1 MRIIS
6 FFVKNYQF
14 TLVVMLMIIVVS
26 VTTLLTM
33 PRAEDPDLHSPRFPI
48 VAIYPGTSP
57 KDIEELVVKPL
68 EKKVSE
74 LEDLKKMTTTIDDGV
89 AVIDVEYKYESDVD
103 AKYQELVREVNAL
116 RPDLPD
122 DIYSLE
128 VKKVTPS
135 DVSVL
140 QIALVSEN
148 ASDDRMKYFAEELK
162 EDLEKVKSLKKV
174 DYWGVPEQIVRIDL
188 KLDKIAQ
195 KKIPVNAIIGSVQS
209 ESANIPAGNI
219 RAGNKIFNVK
229 TSGKYRSLGEIQ
241 NTVVFNGNG
250 TVVYLKDVADVAFN
264 QEESKHITRLN
275 GHRAVLVTAAQK
287 PGQNI
292 AQTQKEYL
300 PVIDAFSKQLP
311 RNIKLIKNFDQADNV
326 SRRLGGLGTD
336 FIIAIALVMITLM
349 PLGWRASLI
358 VMVAI
363 PLSLGI
369 GIVMMN
375 AFGYSLNQL
384 SIVGLVVALGLLVD
398 DSIVVVE
405 NIERW
410 LREGKNKNI
419 AVIDGTK
426 QIVLA
431 VIGCTA
437 TLIVAFVPLV
447 FMPEAA
453 GEFIR
458 GLPMAV
464 ITSVFA
470 SMLVSLTVVPFLA
483 SKVLKTNHNPQ
494 GNIFLRGL
502 KRLISGSYSKLLD
515 HSLKRPRLSLLAAF
529 AIFGGSLLLF
539 KVIGFRLFPTSEK
552 PQFLINVNMPLQT
565 NLEASD
571 RMARY
576 VEAELKKEKQVRYFT
591 ANIGKGNPRI
601 YYNVIPAND
610 KPELAQF
617 FVQLNDDVAPVEKRK
632 LIDKL
637 RDKFMPVVGAKIEVQ
652 DFEQGPP
659 MEAPIAIRIT
669 GDNLDTLRHIAAKT
683 EQLLKTVPGA
693 IYVKNEVGVLK
704 SDIKLNIHTEKSRS
718 LGIQTVDIDRTVRL
732 AVAGLEVGKYTDE
745 DGDDFNIMV
754 SSPKEKFST
763 LNNFNAIYVNNA
775 QGTPVP
781 LSQVAQIEFESS
793 PSTIKHLDKKR
804 FVVVT
809 AFAGKSVLA
818 QNVTKDFLEQSDK
831 LDLPPGYS
839 LQLAGEAESE
849 ADAFGGSFMTVVI
862 ATVFMFIMI
871 LILEFKTFK
880 STLIVLSVIPLGI
893 IGGLT
898 MLWITGNPMSFVAII
913 GFIGLAGIEVKNS
926 ILLVDFTNQLRKEGK
941 GLEEAI
947 KEAGEI
953 RFLPIV
959 LTTLTAIGG
968 LSPIAFSSNPLISP
982 LALVLIGGLISSTLL
997 SRIVTPVVYKLIPPK
1012 ITSV

>member
-336 FIIAIALVMITLM
+336 FVLAIALVMITLI

>member
-229 TSGKYRSLGEIQ
+229 TSGKYTSLGEIQ

>member
-1 MRIIS
+1 MRAIS

-14 TLVVMLMIIVVS
+14 TLVVVLMIIVVS
-26 VTTLLTM
+26 TTTLLTM
-33 PRAEDPDLHSPRFPI
+33 PRAEDPEINPPQYPI
-48 VAIYPGTSP
+48 IAIYPGTSP
-57 KDIEELVVKPL
+57 KDMEELVVKPI
-68 EKKVSE
+68 EKRVSE
-74 LEDLKKMTTTIDDGV
+74 LEDLKKIITRIDDGV
-89 AVIDVEYKYESDVD
+89 AVLTVEYKYGSDVE

-116 RPDLPD
+116 RPELPQ
-122 DIYSLE
+122 DIYSLDIE
-128 VKKVTPS
+128 KVTPT
-135 DVSVL
+135 DVNVL
-140 QIALVSEN
+140 QLALVSEN
-148 ASDDRMKYFAEELK
+148 ASSERLKHYAEELK

-174 DYWGVPEQIVRIDL
+174 EYWGVPDQIVRVDL

-195 KKIPVNAIIGSVQS
+195 KKIPVNAITGSIQS
-209 ESANIPAGNI
+209 EAANIPAGNVN
-219 RAGNKIFNVK
+219 AGNKTFNVK
-229 TSGKYRSLGEIQ
+229 TSGKYKGLEEIK
-241 NTVVFNGNG
+241 NTVVFNANG
-250 TVVYLKDVADVAFN
+250 SIVYLKDVADVSFN
-264 QEESKHITRLN
+264 IEEEKHITRLN

-292 AQTQKEYL
+292 AKTQGEYL
-300 PVIDAFSKQLP
+300 PVVNAFKKQLP
-311 RNIKLIKNFDQADNV
+311 SNIELIKNFDQADNV
-326 SRRLGGLGTD
+326 SRRLGGLGVD
-336 FIIAIALVMITLM
+336 FLVAIGLVLITLI

-358 VMVAI
+358 VMFAI

-369 GIVMMN
+369 GIVMLN
-375 AFGYSLNQL
+375 ALGYSLNQL

-410 LREGKNKNI
+410 LREGKNKMT

-437 TLIVAFVPLV
+437 TLIVAFVPLA

-458 GLPMAV
+458 GLPLAV

-483 SKVLKTNHNPQ
+483 RRVLKTNHNPE

-502 KRLISGSYSKLLD
+502 KKLISGSYSKLLD
-515 HSLKRPRLSLLAAF
+515 RSLKRPVLSLLIAF
-529 AIFGGSLLLF
+529 VIFGASLSLF
-539 KVIGFRLFPTSEK
+539 GVIGFRLFPTSEK
-552 PQFLINVNMPLQT
+552 PQFLVNVDMPLQT

-576 VEAELKKEKQVRYFT
+576 VETELKKEKQIEYFT
-591 ANIGKGNPRI
+591 TNVGHGNPRI
-601 YYNVIPAND
+601 YYNEIPAND
-610 KPELAQF
+610 KTDFAQF
-617 FVQLNDDVAPVEKRK
+617 YVQLHKDISPTEKKK

-637 RDKFMPVVGAKIEVQ
+637 RDKFITVAGAKIEVK

-659 MEAPIAIRIT
+659 MEAPVAIRIT
-669 GDNLDTLRHIAAKT
+669 GDNLDTLRSLATKA
-683 EQLLKTVPGA
+683 EQLLKTIPGA

-704 SDIKLNIHTEKSRS
+704 SDIKLNIHTDKSRS
-718 LGIQTVDIDRTVRL
+718 LGVQTVDIDKTVRL
-732 AVAGLEVGKYTDE
+732 ALAGLEVGKYTDE
-745 DGDDFNIMV
+745 DGDDYNIV
-754 SSPKEKFST
+754 VNSPKGKFAT
-763 LNNFNAIYVNNA
+763 LDNFNSIYINNA
-775 QGTPVP
+775 AGTPVP
-781 LSQVAQIEFESS
+781 LSQLADIEFESS

-804 FVVVT
+804 FVIIS
-809 AFAGKSVLA
+809 AFTGKGVLA
-818 QNVTKDFLEQSDK
+818 QQITKEFLKQSGK
-831 LDLPPGYS
+831 LGLPEGYI

-862 ATVFMFIMI
+862 ATIFVFIMI

-880 STLIVLSVIPLGI
+880 STLIVLSVIPLGV
-893 IGGLT
+893 IGGVT
-898 MLWITGNPMSFVAII
+898 MLWLTGNPMSFVAII

-926 ILLVDFTNQLRKEGK
+926 ILLVDFTNQLREEGK
-941 GLEEAI
+941 SLDEAI
-947 KEAGEI
+947 REAGEI

-968 LSPIAFSSNPLISP
+968 LTPIAFSSNPLISP

-1012 ITSV
+1012 INEG

>member
-229 TSGKYRSLGEIQ
+229 TSGKYTSLGEIQ

-336 FIIAIALVMITLM
+336 FVLAIALVMITLI

>member
-336 FIIAIALVMITLM
+336 FVLAIALVMITLI

-410 LREGKNKNI
+410 LREGRNKNI

>member
-229 TSGKYRSLGEIQ
+229 TSGKYTSLGEIQ

-300 PVIDAFSKQLP
+300 PVIDAFFKQLP

>member
-1 MRIIS
+1 MRTIS
-6 FFVKNYQF
+6 FFVKHYQF
-14 TLVVMLMIIVVS
+14 TLVVVLMIIVVS

-33 PRAEDPDLHSPRFPI
+33 PRAEDPEIHSPRFPI
-48 VAIYPGTSP
+48 VVIYPGASP
-57 KDIEELVVKPL
+57 KDIEELVIKPI

-74 LEDLKKMTTTIDDGV
+74 LEDLKRITTTIDDGV
-89 AVIDVEYKYESDVD
+89 AVLDVEYKYESDVE

-116 RPDLPD
+116 RPELPE

-140 QIALVSEN
+140 QMALVSEN
-148 ASDDRMKYFAEELK
+148 VSDERLKYYAEELK

-195 KKIPVNAIIGSVQS
+195 KKIPVNAIIGSIQS
-209 ESANIPAGNI
+209 ESANIPGGNI
-219 RAGNKIFNVK
+219 RAGNKTFNVK
-229 TSGKYRSLGEIQ
+229 TSGKYKNLEEIK

-264 QEESKHITRLN
+264 REEQKHITRLN

-292 AQTQKEYL
+292 AHTQKEYL
-300 PVIDAFSKQLP
+300 PIIDAFEKQLP
-311 RNIKLIKNFDQADNV
+311 ANIELIKNLDQADNV
-326 SRRLGGLGTD
+326 SKRLGGLGTD
-336 FIIAIALVMITLM
+336 FLIAIGLVLITLI

-369 GIVMMN
+369 GIVLMN
-375 AFGYSLNQL
+375 ALGYSLNQL
-384 SIVGLVVALGLLVD
+384 SIVGFVVALGLLVD

-483 SKVLKTNHNPQ
+483 SKVLKTNHNPE

-502 KRLISGSYSKLLD
+502 KKLISGSYSKLLD
-515 HSLKRPRLSLLAAF
+515 HSLKRPILSLVVAF
-529 AIFGGSLLLF
+529 AIFGASLLLF
-539 KVIGFRLFPTSEK
+539 GVIGFRLFPTSEK

-571 RMARY
+571 RVARY
-576 VEAELKKEKQVRYFT
+576 VEAELKKEKQVAYFT
-591 ANIGKGNPRI
+591 TNVGKGNPRI

-610 KPELAQF
+610 KPDLAQF
-617 FVQLNDDVAPVEKRK
+617 FVQLHHDVTPVEKTK
-632 LIDKL
+632 LIDRL
-637 RDKFMPVVGAKIEVQ
+637 RDKFMTVAGAKIEVK

-659 MEAPIAIRIT
+659 IEAPVAIRIT
-669 GDNLDTLRHIAAKT
+669 GDNLDTLRMLAAKA

-693 IYVKNEVGVLK
+693 IYVTNEVGVLK
-704 SDIKLNIHTEKSRS
+704 SDIKLNIHTDKSRA
-718 LGIQTVDIDRTVRL
+718 LGIQTVDIDKTVRL
-732 AVAGLEVGKYTDE
+732 AIAGLEVGKYTDE
-745 DGDDFNIMV
+745 DGDDYNIMV
-754 SSPKEKFST
+754 NSPKEKFAT
-763 LNNFNAIYVNNA
+763 LNNFNSIYINNA
-775 QGTPVP
+775 LGTPVP
-781 LSQVAQIEFESS
+781 LSQIAEIEFESS

-804 FVVVT
+804 FVMIT
-809 AFAGKSVLA
+809 AFTGKGVLA
-818 QNVTKDFLEQSDK
+818 QKVTKEFLEQANK
-831 LDLPPGYS
+831 LNLPGGYS

-862 ATVFMFIMI
+862 ATIFVFIMI

-880 STLIVLSVIPLGI
+880 STLIVLSVIPLGV
-893 IGGLT
+893 IGGVV
-898 MLWITGNPMSFVAII
+898 MLWLTGNPMSFVAII

-926 ILLVDFTNQLRKEGK
+926 ILLVDFTNQLREEGK
-941 GLEEAI
+941 SLDEAI

-982 LALVLIGGLISSTLL
+982 LALVLIGGLISSTIL

-1012 ITSV
+1012 ISRS

>member
-14 TLVVMLMIIVVS
+14 TLVVMLMTIVVS
-26 VTTLLTM
+26 VTTLFIM

-57 KDIEELVVKPL
+57 KDMEELVVKPI

-74 LEDLKKMTTTIDDGV
+74 LEDLKKITTTIDDGV

-103 AKYQELVREVNAL
+103 AKFQELVREVNAL

-122 DIYSLE
+122 DIHSLE
-128 VKKVTPS
+128 VKKATPS

-140 QIALVSEN
+140 QMALVSEN
-148 ASDDRMKYFAEELK
+148 ASDERLRYFAEELK
-162 EDLEKVKSLKKV
+162 ENLEKVKSLKKV
-174 DYWGVPEQIVRIDL
+174 DYWGVPEQVVRIDL

-209 ESANIPAGNI
+209 ESANIPGGNI
-219 RAGNKIFNVK
+219 RAGNKTFNVK
-229 TSGKYRSLGEIQ
+229 TSGKYKSLEEIQ
-241 NTVVFNGNG
+241 NTVVFNGVG
-250 TVVYLKDVADVAFN
+250 TVVYLKDVADVAFH
-264 QEESKHITRLN
+264 QEEPKHITRLN

-292 AQTQKEYL
+292 AHTQKEYL

-311 RNIKLIKNFDQADNV
+311 ANIKLIKNFDQADNV

-336 FIIAIALVMITLM
+336 FLIAIGLVLITLI

-375 AFGYSLNQL
+375 ALGYSLNQL

-410 LREGKNKNI
+410 LREGRNKNV

-483 SKVLKTNHNPQ
+483 SKVLKMNHNPE

-502 KRLISGSYSKLLD
+502 KKLISGSYSKLLD
-515 HSLKRPRLSLLAAF
+515 HSLKRPILSLLVAF
-529 AIFGGSLLLF
+529 AIFGASLMLF

-576 VEAELKKEKQVRYFT
+576 VETELKKEKQVKYFT
-591 ANIGKGNPRI
+591 ANVGKGNPRI

-632 LIDKL
+632 LIDRL
-637 RDKFMPVVGAKIEVQ
+637 RDKFMSVAGVKIEVQ

-669 GDNLDTLRHIAAKT
+669 GDNLDTLRNLAAKA

-745 DGDDFNIMV
+745 DGDDYNIMV
-754 SSPKEKFST
+754 NSPRETFAT
-763 LNNFNAIYVNNA
+763 LNNFDAIYINNA

-781 LSQVAQIEFESS
+781 LSQVAEIEFESS

-804 FVVVT
+804 FVVIT
-809 AFAGKSVLA
+809 AFAGKGVLA
-818 QNVTKDFLEQSDK
+818 QNVTKDFLEQTDK
-831 LDLPPGYS
+831 LNLPAGYS

-862 ATVFMFIMI
+862 ATIFVFIMI

-898 MLWITGNPMSFVAII
+898 MLWLTGNPMSFVAII

-941 GLEEAI
+941 GLDEAI

-1012 ITSV
+1012 IGQS